1 MTSAISH
8 YTRVQTFINLSHSTR
23 KECEEEA
30 KAILTELHKNDER
43 YYPMPTDPI
52 RSLLETYF
60 DHSWKKDRVNF
71 DTALERVNQC
81 IPEANTLTR
90 KARIFFQIQC
100 PRSIKKK
107 EVAIVLGIPLATTLC
122 LALSIMIFTHPSFLG
137 PKVNTHLISRI
148 QPFIGEMI
156 KHCPPALL
164 SLGNHPIVAAIYQ
177 TAANVAAIFLAFCTI
192 ANLSSIISH
201 SIHEKLTNFYSYR
214 ATKIALIASVILL
227 TVALHSA
234 LPAVLF
240 FATVFA
246 IQAFATGILAA
257 GITNAWT
264 GLRSNLTKIVKW
276 IENKGLENEKIL
288 CEEIQQQ
295 LRTRF
300 VKDKLEQLPPSIVVV

>member
-23 KECEEEA
+23 KKCEEEA

-52 RSLLETYF
+52 RALLETGF
-60 DHSWKKDRVNF
+60 DYIWEMDGVNF
-71 DTALERVNQC
+71 DTALARVNQY

-107 EVAIVLGIPLATTLC
+107 EVAIVLGIPLVTSLC
-122 LALSIMIFTHPSFLG
+122 LTLSFIIFTHPNFLG

-164 SLGNHPIVAAIYQ
+164 SLANHPIVARIYA
-177 TAANVAAIFLAFCTI
+177 TATKVAAFFLGICIGLRSRSI
-192 ANLSSIISH
+192 ASPSLRA
-201 SIHEKLTNFYSYR
+201 ELTTFYSYR
-214 ATKIALIASVILL
+214 ATKIALIASVILV
-227 TVALHSA
+227 TAALHSV
-234 LPAVLF
+234 LPAVLLV
-240 FATVFA
+240 ATVFA

-276 IENKGLENEKIL
+276 IENKGLENEKIF